1 MTDTRSKT
9 ILLLRDNYPG
19 CEAAECDFIESTL
32 EGHGYTVRGVTVK
45 ELLNMPCMIGF
56 KSFLLIVPGARSLPV
71 STMEKLREFIE
82 SAGSVLFV
90 GGPLFYDLVE
100 QEDGKFVKKP
110 LENELDAA
118 MPIEGHYV
126 REGICPSYK
135 TFDAKRIKS
144 LKTAPGQNIFD
155 GKLVIPT
162 EFSDGISVTIP
173 CETGS
178 RFWRSGNK
186 CRFIPLV
193 DCYSEPESDPLKRG
207 LRNGRRGAFAFIE
220 LERTNGVGYQGK
232 FDYGLVE
239 NTAVGSA
246 AAMIGARC
254 GIEKISG
261 ADKLLISVADKLLD
275 GLYLMSGGA
284 DGIRYRV
291 GETVRL
297 GAGIMNTSRR
307 FREVSLRITVG
318 EKLFEREL
326 LLSPRSMKSV
336 DIAELPEAPDGEVV
350 CELIESGRV
359 ADSITSRI
367 SLEKPVPVN
376 DPEKFVRVEGDH
388 FTLSGRRWYMAGI
401 NYWSTYSPA
410 REKSDYW
417 RGQFDLSNYDPAVIE
432 GDLAYA
438 AELGLNCLLTRIDF
452 TDLDLVIHG
461 LRDFLWRCEKHG
473 LRVFLAFR
481 GYCSRFYDERAVERL
496 FSLVHIKN
504 NPTVMALDIEWESAN
519 DMRNSCIRDDFSDEW
534 ENWLIRHY
542 GSVEKA
548 AEKLGELK
556 KNRFGYVGFPTVRTP
571 ETAKTLRHF
580 MADSIDAAWEKFV
593 SPLRK
598 LIPNQLLTFR
608 TGCSCPD
615 TRSQAGRFIDFSALE
630 TYDLPCYG
638 DLSDPENAKKAAARI
653 VCATKAEQYENG
665 GKPVVWAEYGRSVC
679 GTKWAKK
686 LIYDHENQKYHES
699 ELEAQK
705 RYNSTME
712 SAMLEANAAG
722 SAPWWWCGGFRFT
735 EMADFGY
742 LTPDG
747 LMNESGRSYIEFCRE
762 MKTHTDE
769 RPVEVVRGNVDRF
782 PSKDAFIREV
792 CVPAALDAIDNNR
805 KLAVQTEYEDM

>member
-1 MTDTRSKT
+1 
-9 ILLLRDNYPG
+9 
-19 CEAAECDFIESTL
+19 
-32 EGHGYTVRGVTVK
+32 
-45 ELLNMPCMIGF
+45 
-56 KSFLLIVPGARSLPV
+56 
-71 STMEKLREFIE
+71 
-82 SAGSVLFV
+82 
-90 GGPLFYDLVE
+90 
-100 QEDGKFVKKP
+100 
-110 LENELDAA
+110 
-118 MPIEGHYV
+118 
-126 REGICPSYK
+126 
-135 TFDAKRIKS
+135 
-144 LKTAPGQNIFD
+144 
-155 GKLVIPT
+155 
-162 EFSDGISVTIP
+162 
-173 CETGS
+173 
-178 RFWRSGNK
+178 
-186 CRFIPLV
+186 
-193 DCYSEPESDPLKRG
+193 
-207 LRNGRRGAFAFIE
+207 
-220 LERTNGVGYQGK
+220 
-232 FDYGLVE
+232 
-239 NTAVGSA
+239 
-246 AAMIGARC
+246 MIGARC

-275 GLYLMSGGA
+275 GLYLMNGGA

-297 GAGIMNTSRR
+297 GAEIMNTSVR

-336 DIAELPEAPDGEVV
+336 DLAELPEAPDGEVV

-438 AELGLNCLLTRIDF
+438 AELGLNCLLTRVDF

-473 LRVFLAFR
+473 LKVWLAFR

-504 NPTVMALDIEWESAN
+504 NPTVMALDLEWESAN
-519 DMRNSCIRDDFSDEW
+519 DLQNGIIRADFTDEW
-534 ENWLIRHY
+534 ENWLIHNY
-542 GSVEKA
+542 GSIDKA
-548 AEKLGELK
+548 EERLGILGK
-556 KNRFGYVGFPTVRTP
+556 DRFGYTNFPAARNTLEV
-571 ETAKTLRHF
+571 AKALRHF
-580 MADSIDAAWEKFV
+580 NADLIDSAWARLT
-593 SPLRK
+593 PHLRK
-598 LIPNQLLTFR
+598 FIPNQLLSFR
-608 TGCSCPD
+608 CGSACPD
-615 TRSQAGRFIDFSALE
+615 MRAQAAGFIDFSALE
-630 TYDLPCYG
+630 TYDVPCYG
-638 DLSDPENAKKAAARI
+638 DLSNPENARKAAARI
-653 VCATKAEQYENG
+653 VCGTKIEQYENG

-686 LIYDHENQKYHES
+686 LIYDHENQKYLKS
-699 ELEAQK
+699 EIEAQLLN
-705 RYNSTME
+705 NSTME
-712 SAMLEANAAG
+712 SAMLEANVAG

-747 LMNESGRSYIEFCRE
+747 LMNESGRNYIEFCRK
-762 MKTHTDE
+762 MKTHVDE
-769 RPVEVVRGNVDRF
+769 RPVEVVRGNVDKSMTKEFFMR
-782 PSKDAFIREV
+782 DI
-792 CVPAALDAIDNNR
+792 CVPAAIKAIDDGR
-805 KLAVQTEYEDM
+805 QIAVVTEYEEI